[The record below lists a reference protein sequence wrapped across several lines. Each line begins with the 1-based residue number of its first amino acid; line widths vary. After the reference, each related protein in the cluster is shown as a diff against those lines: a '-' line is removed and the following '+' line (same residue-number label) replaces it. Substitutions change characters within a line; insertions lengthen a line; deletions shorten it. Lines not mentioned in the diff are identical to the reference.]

1 MDEMPKVK
9 VILECNGCKHEH
21 EFNGVTVIGENHDED
36 CDSLLRW
43 GAINMAKTLFT
54 LLEDTPMSAQAI
66 AIGAMIAKTNAE
78 EDAARQE
85 IEDEAKA
92 KEAADG
98 DDGGDC

>member
-1 MDEMPKVK
+1 MEGMPKVK
-9 VILECNGCKHEH
+9 ITLECDGQKHEH

-54 LLEDTPMSAQAI
+54 LLDDTPMSAQAI
-66 AIGAMIAKTNAE
+66 AIGAVIAKMQAE
-78 EDAARQE
+78 KDAAQQE
-85 IEDEAKA
+85 MEDEAKA

-98 DDGGDC
+98 DDGGDR